1 MDQRAGGAEPPHP
14 GADRRPISPRAGR
27 RYEARPRDALPVRRW
42 RPRRNRVHLLGQP
55 GLLHDVQPDPSD
67 RRRRAAHVP
76 LLAAGDAAAR
86 PDAVRRL
93 RRSPRRGDRVGD
105 LAQRGRPPDQQARL
119 HQTGEKHVPNRRLT
133 WQIPPPHPVGRSAAQ
148 PPGGGDRKLIPVL
161 KPEEAQRPYTVTE
174 LANEIRRE
182 LRPLTALLLKGE
194 VSGMKRGT
202 AGHYNFSIQDGLSR
216 LDAVLFADDSRRV
229 TMLPEDGQVFIFRG
243 RVDFFGRTGRLSF
256 IVDQVEFDDVG
267 KLRAR
272 LEELK
277 RRLELEGAFDP
288 KRKRSLPF
296 LPHNVALLTSPTGAV
311 INDLQETIWDRY
323 PNMGIVLYPVQVQ
336 GAGAPMSVAR
346 ALRRCNSEALAD
358 VLIIARGGGSV
369 EEMFAFN
376 NEVIAR
382 AILASRLPVVTALG
396 HTSDR
401 TVADMV
407 SDAECR
413 TPTEAG
419 ARVVPKKAD
428 LVAQLR
434 ERGRRLDR
442 EQSLRVE
449 RETERL
455 RARRERLVQALPSLL
470 RSRAERLARARVEV
484 ARLSPVQQVAR
495 RAESLRERGH
505 RLEGVA

>member
-27 RYEARPRDALPVRRW
+27 RYQARPRDALPVRRW

-133 WQIPPPHPVGRSAAQ
+133 WPISPPHPMGRSAAQ

-182 LRPLTALLLKGE
+182 LRPLTALLVKGE
-194 VSGMKRGT
+194 VSGMKQGNK
-202 AGHYNFSIQDGLSR
+202 GHYSFSIRDSQSLIG
-216 LDAVLFADDSRRV
+216 AFIYADDAKRL
-229 TMLPEDGQVFIFRG
+229 TTLPEDGQVFIFRG
-243 RVDFFGRTGRLSF
+243 RVDYWAQYGTLRF
-256 IVDQVEFDDVG
+256 IVDQVEFDDIG
-267 KLRAR
+267 KLRAQ

-277 RRLELEGAFDP
+277 RRLEAEGAFAAE
-288 KRKRSLPF
+288 RKRRLPF
-296 LPHNVALLTSPTGAV
+296 LPRTVALLTSPTGAV
-311 INDLQETIWDRY
+311 IHDLQETIWERY
-323 PNMGIVLYPVQVQ
+323 PNMGIVVYPVQVQ
-336 GAGAPMSVAR
+336 GAAAPMSVAR
-346 ALRRCNSEALAD
+346 ALRRCNQERAAD
-358 VLIIARGGGSV
+358 VIVLARGGGSF
-369 EEMFAFN
+369 EEMYAFN
-376 NEVIAR
+376 TELVAR
-382 AILASRLPVVTALG
+382 AILDSRLPVVTALG

-401 TVADMV
+401 TIADLV
-407 SDAECR
+407 GDAECR

-419 ARVVPKKAD
+419 ARVVPKKSD
-428 LVAQLR
+428 LVLNIG
-434 ERGRRLDR
+434 ERRRRL
-442 EQSLRVE
+442 E
-449 RETERL
+449 REIER
-455 RARRERLVQALPSLL
+455 RLSQESD
-470 RSRAERLARARVEV
+470 RLARARANI
-484 ARLSPVQQVAR
+484 ARLSPMRQLERREQLVRDQQR
-495 RAESLRERGH
+495 RMHA
-505 RLEGVA
+505 AP